1 MNQTIQFKQSKI
13 SLLVA
18 DVDGT
23 LVNREKILTNRTRT
37 ALFQKLN
44 EAGIIFT
51 ITSGRPPLGM
61 KMIVDSLNLV
71 CPDRWL

>member
-1 MNQTIQFKQSKI
+1 MNQTIQSKQSKI

-37 ALFQKLN
+37 
-44 EAGIIFT
+44 
-51 ITSGRPPLGM
+51 
-61 KMIVDSLNLV
+61 V
-71 CPDRWL
+71 CPKAE